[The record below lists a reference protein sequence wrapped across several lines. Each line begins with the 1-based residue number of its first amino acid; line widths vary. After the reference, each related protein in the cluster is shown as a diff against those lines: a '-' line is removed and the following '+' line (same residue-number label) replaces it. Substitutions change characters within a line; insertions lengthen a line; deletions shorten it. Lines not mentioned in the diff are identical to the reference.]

1 MEVAMPVTRNIQS
14 SILFASPFIGY
25 QPANISNG
33 EPAINAANLIKQTM
47 LGAPFTWPWNRVAF
61 EISIPTIDPYAD
73 VSQAQ
78 DYAIN
83 TVRFAFLEKAWLT
96 DPVTGEV
103 KPLTIVSSLAAESAV
118 MRPQSIA
125 VQAQDDDSVTLRINS
140 LPDRNYFLNGFYQQ
154 TPLPVTSTASSWA
167 PIPDH
172 LSYIYDWGFLGMLS
186 MITKDVRQALFQ
198 QKFVSHLLGAQDGIT
213 ATQRN
218 IFIGEWLAL
227 MSETGRNQLT
237 TQQGVQARSAT

>member
-1 MEVAMPVTRNIQS
+1 MPRNIQS
-14 SILFASPFIGY
+14 SVLFALPFIGY

-33 EPAINAANLIKQTM
+33 EPAVQAANLVKQTI
-47 LGAPFTWPWNRVAF
+47 LGPPFKWPWNRVAF
-61 EISIPTIDPYAD
+61 QIDIEVAD
-73 VSQAQ
+73 ASGNPITPAQ
-78 DYAIN
+78 DYELD
-83 TVRFAFLEKAWLT
+83 TVNYGFLEKVWLT
-96 DPVTGEV
+96 EVKTGEV
-103 KPLTIVSSLAAESAV
+103 KEITIVSSLAAESAV

-125 VQAQDDDSVTLRINS
+125 VQSQDEESIVLRLNA
-140 LPDRNYFLNGFYQQ
+140 LPDRAYLLSGFYQKAP
-154 TPLPVTSTASSWA
+154 TLMTSMASSWG
-167 PIPDH
+167 PIPDN

-186 MITKDVRQALFQ
+186 MIVKDIRQPLFQ